1 MCKLDILGLALL
13 QRTEEGLSP
22 KRLVWHFKGL
32 FQPWITFT
40 SLSFIET
47 LEAGG
52 VTNPSVNES
61 KQEEDEPLA
70 TTSQKLDDERILEA
84 LEVHEKLK

>member
-1 MCKLDILGLALL
+1 MVFVIVTECGLLESLDA
-13 QRTEEGLSP
+13 
-22 KRLVWHFKGL
+22 
-32 FQPWITFT
+32 
-40 SLSFIET
+40 
-47 LEAGG
+47 AGG
-52 VTNPSVNES
+52 ASASVNES

>member
-1 MCKLDILGLALL
+1 MLTWLH
-13 QRTEEGLSP
+13 SY
-22 KRLVWHFKGL
+22 
-32 FQPWITFT
+32 
-40 SLSFIET
+40 SLES
-47 LEAGG
+47 LEASG
-52 VTNPSVNES
+52 VTSSSVNES

>member
-1 MCKLDILGLALL
+1 M
-13 QRTEEGLSP
+13 
-22 KRLVWHFKGL
+22 
-32 FQPWITFT
+32 
-40 SLSFIET
+40 
-47 LEAGG
+47 EASG
-52 VTNPSVNES
+52 VPSSSVNES

>member
-1 MCKLDILGLALL
+1 MIVTECGLLESLDA
-13 QRTEEGLSP
+13 
-22 KRLVWHFKGL
+22 
-32 FQPWITFT
+32 
-40 SLSFIET
+40 
-47 LEAGG
+47 AGG
-52 VTNPSVNES
+52 ASASVNES

>member
-1 MCKLDILGLALL
+1 MSSSTLHIIHHYLTLHYYPL
-13 QRTEEGLSP
+13 
-22 KRLVWHFKGL
+22 
-32 FQPWITFT
+32 
-40 SLSFIET
+40 ET

-52 VTNPSVNES
+52 GTSSSVNES

>member
-1 MCKLDILGLALL
+1 ML
-13 QRTEEGLSP
+13 
-22 KRLVWHFKGL
+22 
-32 FQPWITFT
+32 FT